1 MAAFPAGPPLCVGFS
16 MRRVV
21 AFVRAILLGTILSSV
36 CVNAASA
43 DFEIDDEK
51 TVLFFSGRDIWY
63 HGAFTHG
70 GLLWSPRGL
79 DRPGFTL
86 KLLLGAGLYRYVSG
100 ELGDLPVFGYQALGF
115 ALPGWRFQRDRVTF
129 TLFAGVDVQHHR
141 FFPDDPSNSLRG
153 TRVGI
158 RGGFDLWF
166 EPKPHTMISLD
177 LSVSSVGPSYSA
189 RLALGW
195 RLADIVYV
203 GPEMGG
209 FAHGDTYNQV
219 RFGLHVTGVKVN
231 DLECS
236 VAFGWAFDNSDRD
249 SLYGRL
255 AVHVRK

>member
-1 MAAFPAGPPLCVGFS
+1 

-21 AFVRAILLGTILSSV
+21 AFVRAILLGTIMGSV

-43 DFEIDDEK
+43 DFEIDDDEK
-51 TVLFFSGRDIWY
+51 TFLFFSGKDLWF

-70 GLLWSPRGL
+70 GLIWSPRGL

-86 KLLLGAGLYRYVSG
+86 KLLIGAGVYRYLSG
-100 ELGDLPVFGYQALGF
+100 ALGDISVNGYQAVGS
-115 ALPGWRFQRDRVTF
+115 ALPGWRFQRDRLTI
-129 TLFAGVDVQHHR
+129 TLFAGIDIQHHR

-153 TRVGI
+153 TRAGV

-166 EPKPHTMISLD
+166 EPNPHTMIAAD
-177 LSVSSVGPSYSA
+177 VSVSSIGPSYSG

-195 RLADIVYV
+195 RVADAIYI

-209 FAHGDTYNQV
+209 FAHGDNYNQV
-219 RFGLHVTGVKVN
+219 RFGLQVSGVKI
-231 DLECS
+231 DDFDCAI
-236 VAFGWAFDNSDRD
+236 AFGWAFDNNDRN

-255 AVHVRK
+255 GLHVRK

>member
-1 MAAFPAGPPLCVGFS
+1 

-21 AFVRAILLGTILSSV
+21 AFVRAVLLGTIMGSV
-36 CVNAASA
+36 WANAASA

-51 TVLFFSGRDIWY
+51 TVLFFSGRDLWF

-86 KLLLGAGLYRYVSG
+86 KLLLGAGVYRYVSG
-100 ELGDLPVFGYQALGF
+100 ELGDISVNGYQAIGF
-115 ALPGWRFQRDRVTF
+115 ALPGWRFQRGRLTL
-129 TLFAGVDVQHHR
+129 TLFAGLDIQHHR
-141 FFPDDPSNSLRG
+141 FSPDDPSNSLRG
-153 TRVGI
+153 TQTGI

-166 EPKPHTMISLD
+166 EPNPHAMISAD
-177 LSVSSVGPSYSA
+177 VSVSSVGPSYAS

-195 RLADIVYV
+195 RVADLIYV

-209 FAHGDTYNQV
+209 FAHGSDYSQV
-219 RFGLHVTGVKVN
+219 RFGLHVTGVKLT

-236 VAFGWAFDNSDRD
+236 LAFGWAFDNDDRD
-249 SLYGRL
+249 SLYGRVG
-255 AVHVRK
+255 VHVRR